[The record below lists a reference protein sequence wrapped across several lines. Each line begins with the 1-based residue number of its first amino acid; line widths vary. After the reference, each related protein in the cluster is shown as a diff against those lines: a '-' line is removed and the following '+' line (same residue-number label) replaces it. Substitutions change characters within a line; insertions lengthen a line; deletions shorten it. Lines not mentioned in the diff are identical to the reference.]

1 MGNIEV
7 KGTAQRT
14 VPYDLMKISIKFSV
28 KEKTS
33 VEASKKAM
41 QSCEDILKVLKK
53 AGMDISKLSLGADSV
68 TVDYNRPVGDTV
80 IETYRAEREI
90 NFITDFNMKL
100 LNDIRNIINGMETG
114 VIFNTDYMLSNED
127 DIKKE
132 LFVEALKNA
141 KVQAELLSDAIGQKV
156 VGLVSADKNERNDGF
171 LRGAEVLCCGAGS
184 NLLDLE
190 SCYEASDELAPR
202 EVKVTEYIYT
212 VWEIQ

>member
-28 KEKTS
+28 KEETS
-33 VEASKKAM
+33 AEASKKAM

-68 TVDYNRPVGDTV
+68 TVDYRPVGDTV

-114 VIFNTDYMLSNED
+114 VIFNTEYMLSNED

-171 LRGAEVLCCGAGS
+171 LRGAEVLCCGVGS

-190 SCYEASDELAPR
+190 SRYEASDELAPR
-202 EVKVTEYIYT
+202 EAKITEYIYT